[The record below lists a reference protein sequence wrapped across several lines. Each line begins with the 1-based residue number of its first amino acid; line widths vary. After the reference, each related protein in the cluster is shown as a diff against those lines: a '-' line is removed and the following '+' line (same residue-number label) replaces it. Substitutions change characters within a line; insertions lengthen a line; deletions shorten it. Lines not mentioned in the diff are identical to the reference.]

1 VHVIAT
7 AGHVDH
13 GKSALVRALTGSDPD
28 RLEEEHR
35 RGLSIQLGYAW
46 TKLAGTDVAFVDV
59 PGHERFISTMLAG
72 IGPVPAILF
81 VVAADD
87 PWMPQAA
94 EHLAALDAL
103 GVRHAVVAVT
113 RSDLADPGPATARVS
128 EEVRR
133 TSLHGASIVSVS
145 STTGAGLEDLR
156 TQLVELV
163 GSLPVPDAGADVR
176 LWVDRRFTISGAGTV
191 VTGTLPAGTIARGDV
206 LSSGTGAVRVRGVQ
220 SLGESMDSVSGVAR
234 VALNLTG
241 DLEELGPGTTLTTP
255 DAYLFTDVLDARVSG
270 EVSKL
275 PTLPMLH
282 VGALAM
288 VARCRPLAGD
298 LVRLSLE
305 RPLPLR
311 VGDRALLRDPGS
323 RQVWGVHVL
332 DPLPPALRRRG
343 AAVDRAKALA
353 ALTGEPDLVSELE
366 RREVVDVD
374 TLRRIGVPVP
384 PPAAAQS
391 SACPSPAG
399 AATTAPAS
407 RLSAVSAGRW
417 LVSADRAE
425 RAARQMVA
433 EVERH
438 GRARPLDPGLPLT
451 VLAERTGLTSPEL
464 VAALVR
470 EPLRLVDGRVL
481 ARSGDVLPAELE
493 AALAALAR
501 ELTASPFAAPTAD
514 RLRELGLDQK
524 RVAAAAKAGRLLR
537 VAPAIVL
544 LPGADL
550 LAVQELAELSAPF
563 TASEARSRLGT
574 SRRVVLPLLEHLD
587 RVGLTRRL
595 PDDRRLIV
603 ES

>member
-1 VHVIAT
+1 MHVIAT

-46 TKLAGTDVAFVDV
+46 TSLAGTDVAFVDV

-72 IGPVPAILF
+72 VGPVPAILF

-133 TSLHGASIVSVS
+133 TSLHSASIVSVS

-206 LSSGTGAVRVRGVQ
+206 LSSGAGTVRVRGVQ

-241 DLEELGPGTTLTTP
+241 DLEELGPSSTLTTP
-255 DAYLFTDVLDARVSG
+255 DAYLFTDVLDVRVSG

-298 LVRLSLE
+298 LVRLTLE

-311 VGDRALLRDPGS
+311 VGDRGLLRDPGS

-374 TLRRIGVPVP
+374 TLRRIGVPVLP
-384 PPAAAQS
+384 PV
-391 SACPSPAG
+391 SP
-399 AATTAPAS
+399 
-407 RLSAVSAGRW
+407 VSAGRW

-433 EVERH
+433 EVDRH
-438 GRARPLDPGLPLT
+438 GRARPLDPGLPLA
-451 VLAERTGLTSPEL
+451 VLAERIGLPSPEL
-464 VAALVR
+464 AAALVR

-481 ARSGDVLPAELE
+481 ARGGDVLPAELE

-501 ELTASPFAAPTAD
+501 ELSASPFAAPTAD

-537 VAPAIVL
+537 VAPGIVL
-544 LPGADL
+544 LPGADR

-595 PDDRRLIV
+595 PDDRRLVV

>member
-46 TKLAGTDVAFVDV
+46 TSLAGTDVAFVDV

-72 IGPVPAILF
+72 VGPVPAILF

-133 TSLHGASIVSVS
+133 TSLHSASIVSVS

-206 LSSGTGAVRVRGVQ
+206 LSSGAGTVRVRGVQ

-241 DLEELGPGTTLTTP
+241 DLEELGPSSTLTTP
-255 DAYLFTDVLDARVSG
+255 DAYLFTDVLDVRVSG

-298 LVRLSLE
+298 LVRLTLE

-374 TLRRIGVPVP
+374 TLRRIGVPVLP
-384 PPAAAQS
+384 PV
-391 SACPSPAG
+391 SP
-399 AATTAPAS
+399 
-407 RLSAVSAGRW
+407 VSAGRW

-433 EVERH
+433 EVDRH
-438 GRARPLDPGLPLT
+438 GRARPLDPGLPLA
-451 VLAERTGLTSPEL
+451 VLAERIGLPSPEL
-464 VAALVR
+464 AAALVR

-481 ARSGDVLPAELE
+481 ARGGDVLPAELE

-501 ELTASPFAAPTAD
+501 ELSASPFAAPTAD

-537 VAPAIVL
+537 VAPGIVL
-544 LPGADL
+544 LPGADR

-595 PDDRRLIV
+595 PDDRRLVV

>member
-46 TKLAGTDVAFVDV
+46 TSLAGTDVAFVDV

-72 IGPVPAILF
+72 VGPVPAILF

-133 TSLHGASIVSVS
+133 TSLHSASIVSVS

-156 TQLVELV
+156 THLVELV

-206 LSSGTGAVRVRGVQ
+206 LSSGAGTVRVRGVQ

-241 DLEELGPGTTLTTP
+241 DLEELGPSSTLTTP
-255 DAYLFTDVLDARVSG
+255 DAYLFTDVLDVRVSG

-298 LVRLSLE
+298 LVRLTLE

-374 TLRRIGVPVP
+374 TLRRIGVPVLP
-384 PPAAAQS
+384 PV
-391 SACPSPAG
+391 SP
-399 AATTAPAS
+399 
-407 RLSAVSAGRW
+407 VSAGRW

-433 EVERH
+433 EVDRH
-438 GRARPLDPGLPLT
+438 GRARPLDPGLPLA
-451 VLAERTGLTSPEL
+451 VLAERIGLPSPEL
-464 VAALVR
+464 AAALVR

-481 ARSGDVLPAELE
+481 ARGGDVLPAELE

-501 ELTASPFAAPTAD
+501 ELSASPFAAPTAD

-537 VAPAIVL
+537 VAPGIVL
-544 LPGADL
+544 LPGADR

-595 PDDRRLIV
+595 PDDRRLVV